1 MHAFRPRSTLAGV
14 VFVGYPACMDLRIA
28 LYQPD
33 IPGNTGTILRMA
45 ACLGFAV
52 DLIEPAGF
60 DVSDRSL
67 KRAGMDYLEQAALT
81 RHANWQQFNDWR
93 LQAGKRLVLL
103 STKAAVPYTT
113 YRFQENDILLFG
125 RESAG
130 VPDSIQDLA
139 DARLI
144 IPMVPGARSLN
155 LAVSVALTAGEAMR
169 QRNLESDSFSIP

>member
-1 MHAFRPRSTLAGV
+1 MIEDKP
-14 VFVGYPACMDLRIA
+14 DLHIA

-45 ACLGFAV
+45 ACFGLSV

-60 DVSDRSL
+60 DISDRSL

-81 RHANWQQFNDWR
+81 RHANWQQFQAWR
-93 LQAGKRLVLL
+93 LSQNRRLLL
-103 STKAAVPYTT
+103 FSTKAATPYTKFA
-113 YRFQENDILLFG
+113 FQQGDILLLG

-130 VPDSIQDLA
+130 VPDDVHQAA
-139 DARLI
+139 DSRLI

-155 LAVSVALTAGEAMR
+155 LALSAAIATAEALR
-169 QRNLESDSFSIP
+169 QLQL

>member
-1 MHAFRPRSTLAGV
+1 ME
-14 VFVGYPACMDLRIA
+14 LRIA

-81 RHANWQQFNDWR
+81 RHADWQHVNDWR

-103 STKAAVPYTT
+103 STKAAVGYTD
-113 YRFQENDILLFG
+113 YQFQKNDILLFG

-144 IPMVPGARSLN
+144 IPMVPDARSLN

-169 QRNLESDSFSIP
+169 QQKLELDSVSNA

>member
-1 MHAFRPRSTLAGV
+1 MTEAP
-14 VFVGYPACMDLRIA
+14 PDLRIA

-45 ACLGFAV
+45 ACFGIAV
-52 DLIEPAGF
+52 DIIEPAGF
-60 DVSDRSL
+60 DLSDRSL

-81 RHANWQQFNDWR
+81 RHADWTHFQQWR
-93 LQAGKRLVLL
+93 LTEKRRLL
-103 STKAAVPYTT
+103 LFSTKAAEPYTQF
-113 YRFQENDILLFG
+113 RFHPGDILLLG

-130 VPDSIQDLA
+130 VPDEVHQTA

-155 LAVSVALTAGEAMR
+155 IALSAAIAAGEALR
-169 QRNLESDSFSIP
+169 QFQL

>member
-1 MHAFRPRSTLAGV
+1 MTDTP
-14 VFVGYPACMDLRIA
+14 PDLRIA

-45 ACLGFAV
+45 ACFGIGV
-52 DLIEPAGF
+52 DVIEPAGF
-60 DVSDRSL
+60 DVSDRAL

-81 RHANWQQFNDWR
+81 RHANWEQFQQWR
-93 LQAGKRLVLL
+93 LSEKRRLL
-103 STKAAVPYTT
+103 LFSTKAAEPYTQFSF
-113 YRFQENDILLFG
+113 RRGDILLLG

-130 VPDSIQDLA
+130 VPDEVHLAA

-155 LAVSVALTAGEAMR
+155 LALSAAIATGEALR
-169 QRNLESDSFSIP
+169 QFQV

>member
-1 MHAFRPRSTLAGV
+1 MTEARS
-14 VFVGYPACMDLRIA
+14 DLRIA

-45 ACLGFAV
+45 ACFGIGV
-52 DLIEPAGF
+52 DVIEPAGF
-60 DVSDRSL
+60 DLSDRAL

-81 RHANWQQFNDWR
+81 RHADWQTFQEWR
-93 LQAGKRLVLL
+93 FAEKRRLL
-103 STKAAVPYTT
+103 LFSTKAADPYT
-113 YRFQENDILLFG
+113 RFAFRRGDILLLG

-130 VPDSIQDLA
+130 VPEEVHSAA

-155 LAVSVALTAGEAMR
+155 LALSAAIAAGEALR
-169 QRNLESDSFSIP
+169 QFSQPL

>member
-1 MHAFRPRSTLAGV
+1 MTDTRP
-14 VFVGYPACMDLRIA
+14 DLRIA

-45 ACLGFAV
+45 ACFGIGV
-52 DLIEPAGF
+52 DVIEPAGF
-60 DVSDRSL
+60 DICDRAL

-81 RHANWQQFNDWR
+81 RHANWEQFQEWR
-93 LQAGKRLVLL
+93 LSEKRRLL
-103 STKAAVPYTT
+103 LFSTKAAEPYTQFSF
-113 YRFQENDILLFG
+113 RRGDILLLG

-130 VPDSIQDLA
+130 VPDEVHLAA

-155 LAVSVALTAGEAMR
+155 LALSAAIATGEALR
-169 QRNLESDSFSIP
+169 QFQV